1 MRARMTILAVESE
14 LNRKDP
20 AESLTTKWAFDP
32 DEEVTFSG
40 STLLAAIINRAAS
53 FCVLYTDPD
62 YFKLMSDSWWDKW
75 ESSFLAWFKAM
86 QMEYNPIENYDRH
99 EQWHDDIVDD
109 NTVKQT
115 GTVDTD
121 AENTDTTTVSAY
133 DSSSFSNKDKVTSVI
148 DSTDERDLTD
158 KIDND
163 RDVDHEGRIHGNI
176 GVTTSQQMID
186 SELKLRYNNL
196 YNMCADVFIKELLIA
211 VY

>member
-75 ESSFLAWFKAM
+75 ESSFLAWFKTM

-121 AENTDTTTVSAY
+121 ANNSDTTTVSAY
-133 DSSSFSNKDKVTSVI
+133 DSSSFSNKDKVTSII

-163 RDVDHEGRIHGNI
+163 RDLDHEGRIHGNI

-186 SELKLRYNNL
+186 SELKLRYNNI
-196 YNMCADVFIKELLIA
+196 YNMVADVFIKELLIA

>member
-1 MRARMTILAVESE
+1 MESE

-20 AESLTTKWAFDP
+20 AQSLTTKWAFDP

-40 STLLAAIINRAAS
+40 STLLAAIISRAAS

-75 ESSFLAWFKAM
+75 ESSFLAWFKTM

-115 GTVDTD
+115 GTVNTD
-121 AENTDTTTVSAY
+121 ANNTDTTTVSAY
-133 DSSSFSNKDKVTSVI
+133 DSSSFSNKDKVTSII
-148 DSTDERDLTD
+148 DSTDERNLTD

-163 RDVDHEGRIHGNI
+163 RDLDHEGRIHGNI

-196 YNMCADVFIKELLIA
+196 YNMVADVFIKELLIA

>member
-20 AESLTTKWAFDP
+20 AQSLTTKWAFDP

-75 ESSFLAWFKAM
+75 ESSFHAWFKTM

-115 GTVDTD
+115 GTVNTD
-121 AENTDTTTVSAY
+121 ANNTDTTTVSAY
-133 DSSSFSNKDKVTSVI
+133 DSSSFSNKDKVTSII
-148 DSTDERDLTD
+148 DSTDERNLTD

-163 RDVDHEGRIHGNI
+163 RDLDHEGRIHGNI
-176 GVTTSQQMID
+176 GVVTSQKMVED
-186 SELKLRYNNL
+186 ELRLRYNNL
-196 YNMCADVFIKELLIA
+196 YNMVADVFIKELLIA

>member
-1 MRARMTILAVESE
+1 M
-14 LNRKDP
+14 
-20 AESLTTKWAFDP
+20 
-32 DEEVTFSG
+32 
-40 STLLAAIINRAAS
+40 LAAIINRGAS
-53 FCVLYTDPD
+53 FCVLYPDPD

-75 ESSFLAWFKAM
+75 EASFLAWFKAM
-86 QMEYNPIENYDRH
+86 QMEYNPIENYDRIEEWH
-99 EQWHDDIVDD
+99 EDIIDD

-115 GTVDTD
+115 GTVETD
-121 AENTDTTTVSAY
+121 ANNSDTTTVSAY

-163 RDVDHEGRIHGNI
+163 RDIDHEGRIHGNI
-176 GVTTSQQMID
+176 GVTTSQQMLE

-196 YNMCADVFIKELLIA
+196 YNMIADVFIKELLIA

>member
-1 MRARMTILAVESE
+1 MRARMTILAIEAE
-14 LNRKDP
+14 LNRKTTP
-20 AESLTTKWAFDP
+20 QSLTTKWAFDP
-32 DEEVTFSG
+32 DEEVTFDASI
-40 STLLAAIINRAAS
+40 LLAAIINRGAS
-53 FCVLYTDPD
+53 FCVLYPDPD

-75 ESSFLAWFKAM
+75 EASFLAWFKSM
-86 QMEYNPIENYDRH
+86 QMEYNPIENYDRIEEWH
-99 EQWHDDIVDD
+99 EDIIDD

-121 AENTDTTTVSAY
+121 ANNSDTTTVSAY

-163 RDVDHEGRIHGNI
+163 RDIDHEGHIHGNI
-176 GVTTSQQMID
+176 GVTTSQQMLE

-196 YNMCADVFIKELLIA
+196 YNMIADVFIKELLIA

>member
-1 MRARMTILAVESE
+1 MTILAVESE

-20 AESLTTKWAFDP
+20 AQSLTTKWAFDP
-32 DEEVTFSG
+32 DEEVIFSG

-62 YFKLMSDSWWDKW
+62 YFKLMSDAWWDKW
-75 ESSFLAWFKAM
+75 ESSFLAWFKTM

-115 GTVDTD
+115 GTVNTD
-121 AENTDTTTVSAY
+121 ANNTDTTTVSAY

-163 RDVDHEGRIHGNI
+163 RDLDHEGRIHGNI
-176 GVTTSQQMID
+176 GVVTSQKMVED
-186 SELKLRYNNL
+186 ELKLRYNNL
-196 YNMCADVFIKELLIA
+196 YNMVADVFIKELLIA